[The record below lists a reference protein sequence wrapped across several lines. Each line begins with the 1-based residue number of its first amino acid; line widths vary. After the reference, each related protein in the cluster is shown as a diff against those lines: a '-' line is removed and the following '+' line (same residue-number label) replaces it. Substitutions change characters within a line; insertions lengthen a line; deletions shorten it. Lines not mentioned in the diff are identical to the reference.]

1 MTTYLAL
8 VERIACGLNDCR
20 LEQRCSLW
28 RVLAI
33 GTGLA
38 KCFEDTRWLADMRV
52 FGMRKGMV
60 ADVRRAASRRR
71 LAAVVANR
79 NSPQKLV
86 WRVRI
91 VLTNALGAAGAPDSP
106 QSGLRLKPQVHCR
119 PVRHHRI
126 LPSSSRLTGCA
137 RFRLSTPRS
146 DKEGGGQAPY
156 ATVVQRPQHLAN
168 QCRQSLHVTPPAR
181 DQLL

>member
-137 RFRLSTPRS
+137 RFRLSTTHSPFR
-146 DKEGGGQAPY
+146 
-156 ATVVQRPQHLAN
+156 
-168 QCRQSLHVTPPAR
+168 
-181 DQLL
+181 

>member
-1 MTTYLAL
+1 MTTYHAL

-71 LAAVVANR
+71 LAAVVANTLPVPMKKGAGKHHTP
-79 NSPQKLV
+79 SLF
-86 WRVRI
+86 
-91 VLTNALGAAGAPDSP
+91 NALNTLQTNVVSRCMSRHPRGKFIGFFDSINGLAVRAGAE
-106 QSGLRLKPQVHCR
+106 L
-119 PVRHHRI
+119 
-126 LPSSSRLTGCA
+126 
-137 RFRLSTPRS
+137 
-146 DKEGGGQAPY
+146 
-156 ATVVQRPQHLAN
+156 
-168 QCRQSLHVTPPAR
+168 QSLLDHFKNLPDR
-181 DQLL
+181 LRFI